1 MDHPS
6 RQDTAPSESAEYDP
20 RYLAGI
26 ELFNRGEFF
35 EAHEVWEDLWHDTA
49 GPDRRFYQGLIQAA
63 VAVYHAGNGNARGAR
78 RLFHSG
84 RRYMSAY
91 PPRHRGLDVPAFWAA
106 LERALADVLPDPAPP
121 AGALRAELLPTIALI
136 PGPTPRSG
144 PNVRAGEEPPRPG

>member
-1 MDHPS
+1 MHTPT
-6 RQDTAPSESAEYDP
+6 RQDSAVPDPAEYDP

-26 ELFNRGEFF
+26 EHFNGREFF

-49 GPDRRFYQGLIQAA
+49 GPDRRFFQGLIQAA

-91 PPRHRGLDVPAFWAA
+91 PPRHLGLDVPAMWAA
-106 LERALADVLPDPAPP
+106 LERALAEMLPDPAP
-121 AGALRAELLPTIALI
+121 AGAGLRGEHLPTIALV
-136 PGPTPRSG
+136 PGPM
-144 PNVRAGEEPPRPG
+144 ARPG

>member
-1 MDHPS
+1 MT
-6 RQDTAPSESAEYDP
+6 DTYDP

-26 ELFNRGEFF
+26 RHFNRGDYF

-84 RRYMSAY
+84 RRYMSSY
-91 PPRHRGLDVPAFWAA
+91 PQSHLGLDVGNFWAA
-106 LERALADVLPDPAPP
+106 LERALAELLPDPPNE
-121 AGALRAELLPTIALI
+121 GARLRAECVPTIALS
-136 PGPTPRSG
+136 PGPTAWPAV
-144 PNVRAGEEPPRPG
+144 PIRAGDEPPD